1 MARTVIWF
9 NRTFNHVRGAL
20 ELIRAGDAQGRFSSL
35 CTHPNPHFTGFLSAD
50 ESELEPAQL
59 EPQAYVD
66 FCLALC
72 ERRGVGIF
80 YPGHHAGVIAARR
93 AEFEAMGVRVISVGN
108 ADALDALE
116 DKARFYLSHAQDVVP
131 GPDAIC
137 VRSHEEYSA
146 ACAILRAR
154 HGTIAIKPSIGVY
167 GIGFRV
173 IDDRRRALDHI
184 LKGVAYHVAVADL
197 DRELLASGT
206 FAPLLVMEYLPGHEY
221 SVDCLASH
229 GQLKVAI
236 ARRKEKATGAGQ
248 LIVDS
253 AGILDACRALAS
265 RYSLNAIFNVQF
277 KENAA
282 GELRLLEVNARM
294 SGGTAMACLAGPNLP
309 YLAMQDALGEL
320 EDGDIPAIAYGL
332 RVGEYHHAAV
342 LR

>member
-1 MARTVIWF
+1 MHR
-9 NRTFNHVRGAL
+9 L
-20 ELIRAGDAQGRFSSL
+20 
-35 CTHPNPHFTGFLSAD
+35 
-50 ESELEPAQL
+50 
-59 EPQAYVD
+59 
-66 FCLALC
+66 
-72 ERRGVGIF
+72 
-80 YPGHHAGVIAARR
+80 
-93 AEFEAMGVRVISVGN
+93 
-108 ADALDALE
+108 
-116 DKARFYLSHAQDVVP
+116 
-131 GPDAIC
+131 
-137 VRSHEEYSA
+137 
-146 ACAILRAR
+146 
-154 HGTIAIKPSIGVY
+154 
-167 GIGFRV
+167 
-173 IDDRRRALDHI
+173 
-184 LKGVAYHVAVADL
+184 
-197 DRELLASGT
+197 
-206 FAPLLVMEYLPGHEY
+206 
-221 SVDCLASH
+221 DCLASH

-332 RVGEYHHAAV
+332 RVGEYHQAAV